1 MWVRSQ
7 VVGDVVNLSAM
18 ASIGI
23 MKDARQKYFIAALLP
38 GGATNILLQE
48 FATPEAAKLALE
60 KLAAKLGFEELETQ
74 VIQQ

>member
-23 MKDARQKYFIAALLP
+23 MKD
-38 GGATNILLQE
+38 
-48 FATPEAAKLALE
+48 
-60 KLAAKLGFEELETQ
+60 LGFEELETQ